1 MLDDCPRCQRPLTGD
16 GQLRYCDRCAY
27 EPPESAALPVTAPA
41 EDGRDDEAPARTVS
55 LAKGVAVAMKGDQ

>member
-27 EPPESAALPVTAPA
+27 EPPESAALPVTPPA
-41 EDGRDDEAPARTVS
+41 GDGGDDEVPALPVRP
-55 LAKGVAVAMKGDQ
+55 AKGVAVTMKGDQ